1 MYFILLSAGS
11 YSCGAGKGKGRGKG
25 RGEKV
30 HVFEKLPEPAPEHES
45 FAAHTAENE
54 PIAEK
59 EPEAE
64 QESAAENEP
73 PTERE
78 STAENDPAEHDCAGS
93 EKADDSAAGMSQK
106 AHKVRRK
113 LVKPS
118 GKRAILRRM
127 ARSRSFSSSEPELPE
142 PAHPKPASRRN
153 RGANRKAAK
162 PEVSSKKRKPEEKVA
177 KDADH
182 DDDAAASKKRVG
194 LR

>member
-1 MYFILLSAGS
+1 MSKARARAKAGARGGARKSMCLRSFRSQLPSTSPLPHTLPSTSLLL
-11 YSCGAGKGKGRGKG
+11 KK
-25 RGEKV
+25 
-30 HVFEKLPEPAPEHES
+30 EPA
-45 FAAHTAENE
+45 
-54 PIAEK
+54 
-59 EPEAE
+59 AE

-78 STAENDPAEHDCAGS
+78 STAENNPTEHDSAGS
-93 EKADDSAAGMSQK
+93 EKADDSAAGMSKK

-118 GKRAILRRM
+118 GKQAILRRM

-153 RGANRKAAK
+153 CGANRKAAK

-182 DDDAAASKKRVG
+182 DDDAAATKKRVG

>member
-1 MYFILLSAGS
+1 MEQHALKAQKKDEQGK
-11 YSCGAGKGKGRGKG
+11 GKGKGRSKG

-45 FAAHTAENE
+45 IAAHTAEHE

-59 EPEAE
+59 EPAAE
-64 QESAAENEP
+64 QESSAENEP

-78 STAENDPAEHDCAGS
+78 STAENDPTEHDSAGS
-93 EKADDSAAGMSQK
+93 EKADDSAAGVSKK

-142 PAHPKPASRRN
+142 PAHPKPASRRSQSQSYQA
-153 RGANRKAAK
+153 RGFQQEAQA
-162 PEVSSKKRKPEEKVA
+162 
-177 KDADH
+177 
-182 DDDAAASKKRVG
+182 
-194 LR
+194 